1 MKSVLVCYESQY
13 GYSQKYAQWIAKE
26 LGGRA
31 LPVSQ
36 AGERDIQDADLVV
49 VGGGLYAGKVGG
61 ASFVKRKEAVLK
73 GKLAALFTVGLSPT
87 DKEEV
92 FSPLMEKNF
101 APQIL
106 ANVKVYH
113 LRGGMDY
120 QKLKWMHRMMMKML
134 VHMLRKKA
142 PSERTRDD
150 QGLLDSYGKA
160 EDFSDPA
167 SVAPLVA
174 YVKSLR

>member
-61 ASFVKRKEAVLK
+61 ASSSNAR
-73 GKLAALFTVGLSPT
+73 
-87 DKEEV
+87 
-92 FSPLMEKNF
+92 
-101 APQIL
+101 
-106 ANVKVYH
+106 
-113 LRGGMDY
+113 R
-120 QKLKWMHRMMMKML
+120 
-134 VHMLRKKA
+134 
-142 PSERTRDD
+142 PS
-150 QGLLDSYGKA
+150 
-160 EDFSDPA
+160 
-167 SVAPLVA
+167 
-174 YVKSLR
+174 

>member
-1 MKSVLVCYESQY
+1 MKSVLICYESQY
-13 GYSQKYAQWIAKE
+13 GYSEKYARWIAEE

-31 LPVSQ
+31 LSVSQ
-36 AGERDIQDADLVV
+36 AGERDSRDADLVG
-49 VGGGLYAGKVGG
+49 VGGGRYAGKVGG
-61 ASFVKRKEAVLK
+61 ASFVRRHEAALK
-73 GKLAALFTVGLSPT
+73 GKLAALFTVGLSPA
-87 DKEEV
+87 DKAEV
-92 FSPLMEKNF
+92 FAPLMEKNF
-101 APQIL
+101 APHIL
-106 ANVKVYH
+106 ASTRVFH

-142 PSERTRDD
+142 PSERTRYA

>member
-13 GYSQKYAQWIAKE
+13 GYSEKYAQWIAEE
-26 LGGRA
+26 LSGRA
-31 LPVSQ
+31 LSVSQ
-36 AGERDIQDADLVV
+36 AGERDIQEADLVV

-61 ASFVKRKEAVLK
+61 ASFVRRYEAALK

-87 DKEEV
+87 DKAEV

-101 APQIL
+101 TPQIL
-106 ANVKVYH
+106 ASTRFFH

>member
-1 MKSVLVCYESQY
+1 MKSVLICYESQY
-13 GYSQKYAQWIAKE
+13 GYSEKYARWIAEE

-31 LPVSQ
+31 LSVSQ
-36 AGERDIQDADLVV
+36 AGERDIREADLVV

-61 ASFVKRKEAVLK
+61 ASFVRRHEAALK
-73 GKLAALFTVGLSPT
+73 GKLAALFTVGLSPAH
-87 DKEEV
+87 KAEV
-92 FSPLMEKNF
+92 FAPLMEKNF
-101 APQIL
+101 APHIL
-106 ANVKVYH
+106 ASTRVFH

-167 SVAPLVA
+167 SVALLVA

>member
-1 MKSVLVCYESQY
+1 
-13 GYSQKYAQWIAKE
+13 
-26 LGGRA
+26 
-31 LPVSQ
+31 
-36 AGERDIQDADLVV
+36 
-49 VGGGLYAGKVGG
+49 
-61 ASFVKRKEAVLK
+61 
-73 GKLAALFTVGLSPT
+73 
-87 DKEEV
+87 
-92 FSPLMEKNF
+92 
-101 APQIL
+101 
-106 ANVKVYH
+106 
-113 LRGGMDY
+113 
-120 QKLKWMHRMMMKML
+120 MMKML

>member
-1 MKSVLVCYESQY
+1 M
-13 GYSQKYAQWIAKE
+13 
-26 LGGRA
+26 
-31 LPVSQ
+31 
-36 AGERDIQDADLVV
+36 
-49 VGGGLYAGKVGG
+49 
-61 ASFVKRKEAVLK
+61 
-73 GKLAALFTVGLSPT
+73 GLSPT

-92 FSPLMEKNF
+92 FTPLMEKNF
-101 APQIL
+101 APHIL
-106 ANVKVYH
+106 ASTKVFH

-150 QGLLDSYGKA
+150 QGLIDSYGKA